1 MNFFEKII
9 SALQGEMET
18 PTNYGWF
25 HLMFVAIIIA
35 STVLLCKFFKDADDK
50 TFRRIVL
57 IGWIITVALEIYK
70 QLVFSMDV
78 DGTTAVWDFQWY
90 AFPFQL
96 CSTPLY
102 VLPFVAF
109 LKDGKVRDA
118 MIAYIATFSFFGG
131 LAVFFYPNDVF
142 VRTIG
147 INIQTMVHHGLQVV
161 FGIYFAVRDLK
172 KLGYKY
178 CLKAIPVFGALVST
192 ALVLNLIM
200 YRAID
205 ETFNMFYISPYYECT
220 LPILSEVYKVV
231 PYIVFAL
238 IYILGF
244 CLIAFIICYAEK
256 GIAILVSKI
265 KELYNEKRKKKSN

>member
-18 PTNYGWF
+18 PTNYSWF
-25 HLMFVAIIIA
+25 HLMFMAIIIA

-78 DGTTAVWDFQWY
+78 DGTTAVWDFRWY

-118 MIAYIATFSFFGG
+118 MIAYIATFSLFGG

-142 VRTIG
+142 IRTIG

-161 FGIYFAVRDLK
+161 FGIYFAIRDLK

>member
-18 PTNYGWF
+18 PTNYSWF
-25 HLMFVAIIIA
+25 HLMFMAIIIA

-78 DGTTAVWDFQWY
+78 DGTTTVWDFQWY